1 MAKIDTLTAYKCK
14 FSYLQRN
21 NPLLEEQRDAIKEGK
36 QPDFTFSD
44 FIIKYVETVKNM
56 VVGTNTDRAIILEN
70 TDVSEGLM
78 KGVKTW
84 HIIPRAGKQGKPV
97 TVIKKNTGKK
107 YDFGS
112 DTAALYAYHIFC
124 YENEDG
130 MYMIFHR
137 QNGSG
142 YKQVLIG
149 VAALIIFV
157 SLFCNRKVNLISV
170 LKKQIKV
177 LKNDRKGKTSFW
189 DICCFILFPILL
201 AMILSIGLDCIITDA
216 VATTLTTIFAF
227 IFTVLFGFAAI
238 LVDKLDSER
247 KIEKRVVAETFVSI
261 ISSTVLSLFSAIVS
275 VVIIV
280 VENEN
285 AVCILS
291 LLVYGASFINIML
304 LLLIIK
310 RTFLIYCDNFEE

>member
-1 MAKIDTLTAYKCK
+1 M
-14 FSYLQRN
+14 
-21 NPLLEEQRDAIKEGK
+21 
-36 QPDFTFSD
+36 
-44 FIIKYVETVKNM
+44 
-56 VVGTNTDRAIILEN
+56 
-70 TDVSEGLM
+70 
-78 KGVKTW
+78 
-84 HIIPRAGKQGKPV
+84 
-97 TVIKKNTGKK
+97 
-107 YDFGS
+107 
-112 DTAALYAYHIFC
+112 
-124 YENEDG
+124 
-130 MYMIFHR
+130 
-137 QNGSG
+137 G

-177 LKNDRKGKTSFW
+177 LKNDRKGKISFW